1 MKVYITKEVLCELI
15 GKLHDIYLR
24 EMLIDA
30 TSLHIEKFDSI
41 WRIHEYP
48 YLILADMGNDEG
60 FVLAV
65 RVHGIGGKEEVIE
78 DLRKWCVENYIIRVS
93 TSSIDFRYNTD
104 YFTHFQL
111 DERWVNVLFKLYSKI
126 VELNT
131 MAWKDELFKMSQE
144 MNE

>member
-15 GKLHDIYLR
+15 DKLHDSYLR
-24 EMLIDA
+24 EMLVDV

-48 YLILADMGNDEG
+48 YLILADMDDDEG

-65 RVHGIGGKEEVIE
+65 RVHRIGGKEKEIE
-78 DLRKWCVENYIIRVS
+78 DIRKWCIDNYIIRVS
-93 TSSIDFRYNTD
+93 TTSIDFRYNTD

-111 DERWVNVLFKLYSKI
+111 DERWVNVLFKLYAKI

-131 MAWKDELFKMSQE
+131 LLWRDELFKMSQE